1 MYPCVPALPAAD
13 QQAAQPL
20 APWGAFP
27 VGRGALQA
35 STPRSVDDCRSSAV
49 SDPQGAWFSCPSGLP
64 ASSLGRF
71 QAVLYGA
78 GRRSHLHS
86 PPPWVLI
93 NPRHQ
98 AWGPT
103 GLGNSVLT
111 EVSRVASADKLT
123 LDTVRA
129 NHTGP

>member
-1 MYPCVPALPAAD
+1 MFLPCLPLTSK
-13 QQAAQPL
+13 QPSPL
-20 APWGAFP
+20 PRGARFP

-35 STPRSVDDCRSSAV
+35 STPCSVDDCRCSAV
-49 SDPQGAWFSCPSGLP
+49 SDPRGAWFSCPSGLP

-78 GRRSHLHS
+78 GRRSHFHS

-129 NHTGP
+129 NHRPLR